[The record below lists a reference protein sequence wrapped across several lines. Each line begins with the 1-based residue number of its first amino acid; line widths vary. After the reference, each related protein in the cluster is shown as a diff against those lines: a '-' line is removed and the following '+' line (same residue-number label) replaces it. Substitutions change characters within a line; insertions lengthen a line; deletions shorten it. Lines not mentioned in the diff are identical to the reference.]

1 MIEAISI
8 RNLGVIQQ
16 AQLSL
21 GPGFTALTGETG
33 AGKTMVLTALDLVL
47 GGRADT
53 SAIRKGESLLFVE
66 GIWQIE
72 DPKLTEKLQELGADT
87 SNSELII
94 NRSVTAEGRSRAVV
108 SGATVPVGVL
118 AEIAQSLVAVH
129 GQSEQLRLRSAAAQR
144 QALDAFG
151 GANLKTALD
160 SYHLLFAQYQET
172 KRRIERLEN
181 STSADQRRL
190 TELKEFLSDLEKLDP
205 VPDEEQEISERILKL
220 SNVEALRQVALAAH
234 EALSSEGEFDA
245 VGLIG
250 VARRSLDSGASQ
262 DAVLGEY
269 AQELTSALETAREVA
284 TKLASYLN
292 DLEADPNQL
301 EQLMQRKAAISAF
314 CKKHQGQLNEL
325 LERKP
330 AALAESLDLESGDE
344 QLEKLEQQ
352 FAALESQL
360 SHAANTLTQQ
370 RQAAANSMTERVN
383 QELAALA
390 MAGSTLVVKVE
401 PIADFEANGLDK
413 IEFLL
418 AAHPGAEPRP
428 LGKGAS
434 GGELSRIMLAIELVL
449 AGNDPL
455 PTLIF
460 DEVDAGVGGA
470 AAVELGKRLKKLSES
485 TQVIVV
491 THLPQVA
498 AFADTQ
504 LRVQKNSAG
513 EFTASSVEVL
523 EFDARIAELAR
534 MLSGNE
540 SSEVALAHARELL
553 ANR

>member
-360 SHAANTLTQQ
+360 SHAANALTQQ
-370 RQAAANSMTERVN
+370 RQAAANSMTERVD

-390 MAGSTLVVKVE
+390 MAGSTLFVKVE